1 MLAYADGAFLD
12 HLGKL
17 VGVSRLPAQNARA
30 TIRFTLSA
38 VQPEVTIIRSG
49 IRVTPGSGDVYFV
62 TSGSLEIPSGE
73 MSGDVTAVAAVS
85 GVEANGFLPGQ
96 IKCLVDPLPWIQSVI
111 NITTSEGGADVEGD
125 ENLRERIQLAP
136 ESFSNAGSRG
146 AYIFWARSASQLIAD
161 VAVDSPAP
169 GVVDIYPLLYG
180 GVIPEQ
186 EILDLVLDTCSAD
199 TVRPM
204 TDLVHA
210 YAPHTVAYDLDVA
223 WFLERKN
230 ATMATSISAAVAKAA
245 NDWMIWQR
253 SKLGRDINP
262 SELIARM
269 MQAGARRVIVNLPV
283 FTVLDFNMIGVA
295 SSAAVNYGGIEDG

>member
-1 MLAYADGAFLD
+1 
-12 HLGKL
+12 
-17 VGVSRLPAQNARA
+17 
-30 TIRFTLSA
+30 
-38 VQPEVTIIRSG
+38 
-49 IRVTPGSGDVYFV
+49 VTPGSGDVYFV